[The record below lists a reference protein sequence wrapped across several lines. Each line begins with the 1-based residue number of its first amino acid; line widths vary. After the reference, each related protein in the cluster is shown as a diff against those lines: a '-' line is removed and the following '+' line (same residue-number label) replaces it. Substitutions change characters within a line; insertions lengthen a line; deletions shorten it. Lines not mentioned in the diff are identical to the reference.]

1 MDAKK
6 NTGEANND
14 VLEEEAAIQLI
25 APGIAR
31 NLTQEVITGIFCNVV
46 IYPLLLIYFVLTFRY
61 VTTNIVPYEFIDE
74 KFHVGQTLTYLKGKW
89 TQWDPKITTPPG
101 IYILG
106 LINYYC
112 IKPIFKSWSTL
123 TILRL
128 VNLLGGIIVFPI
140 LVLRPIFLF
149 NALGFWPVSL
159 MSFPL
164 MTTYYYLFYTDVWST
179 ILILQS
185 LSCVLTLPFGPV
197 KSIWLSAFFAGV
209 SCLFRQTN
217 IIWTGFIMILAVERP
232 VILQKQFN
240 THTFNNYLKLF
251 IHAIDDFS
259 NLVLPYMINFVLFF
273 IYLIWNRSITLGDK
287 SSHSAG
293 LHIVQIFYCF
303 TFITVF
309 SLPIWISRNFMKL
322 YKLRIKRKPV
332 QTFFEFIGI
341 MLTIR
346 YFTKVHPFLLAD
358 NRHYTFYLFRR
369 LIGNK
374 SRLIKYFF
382 MTPIYHFSTFAYLEV
397 MRPNQLTFHP
407 ITPLPIKEPVHL
419 PIQLTHVSWTALI
432 ACTMVTI
439 VPSPLFEPRYYILPY
454 FFWRIFITC
463 SCEPLIKD
471 LKPAKE
477 GENPIT
483 ISSTK
488 RLFME
493 FLWFML
499 FNVVTLVI
507 FSKVSFPWTTEPYL
521 QRIIW

>member
-232 VILQKQFN
+232 AILQKQFN

-273 IYLIWNRSITLGDK
+273 IYLIWNRSITLAVK
-287 SSHSAG
+287 INIVTSYYKYSIVSHSSP
-293 LHIVQIFYCF
+293 
-303 TFITVF
+303 F
-309 SLPIWISRNFMKL
+309 SVYL
-322 YKLRIKRKPV
+322 Y
-332 QTFFEFIGI
+332 G
-341 MLTIR
+341 
-346 YFTKVHPFLLAD
+346 Y
-358 NRHYTFYLFRR
+358 
-369 LIGNK
+369 
-374 SRLIKYFF
+374 
-382 MTPIYHFSTFAYLEV
+382 
-397 MRPNQLTFHP
+397 
-407 ITPLPIKEPVHL
+407 
-419 PIQLTHVSWTALI
+419 
-432 ACTMVTI
+432 
-439 VPSPLFEPRYYILPY
+439 
-454 FFWRIFITC
+454 
-463 SCEPLIKD
+463 
-471 LKPAKE
+471 
-477 GENPIT
+477 
-483 ISSTK
+483 
-488 RLFME
+488 
-493 FLWFML
+493 
-499 FNVVTLVI
+499 LVI
-507 FSKVSFPWTTEPYL
+507 L
-521 QRIIW
+521 

>member
-1 MDAKK
+1 
-6 NTGEANND
+6 
-14 VLEEEAAIQLI
+14 
-25 APGIAR
+25 
-31 NLTQEVITGIFCNVV
+31 
-46 IYPLLLIYFVLTFRY
+46 
-61 VTTNIVPYEFIDE
+61 
-74 KFHVGQTLTYLKGKW
+74 
-89 TQWDPKITTPPG
+89 
-101 IYILG
+101 
-106 LINYYC
+106 
-112 IKPIFKSWSTL
+112 
-123 TILRL
+123 
-128 VNLLGGIIVFPI
+128 
-140 LVLRPIFLF
+140 
-149 NALGFWPVSL
+149 
-159 MSFPL
+159 
-164 MTTYYYLFYTDVWST
+164 
-179 ILILQS
+179 
-185 LSCVLTLPFGPV
+185 
-197 KSIWLSAFFAGV
+197 
-209 SCLFRQTN
+209 
-217 IIWTGFIMILAVERP
+217 
-232 VILQKQFN
+232 
-240 THTFNNYLKLF
+240 
-251 IHAIDDFS
+251 
-259 NLVLPYMINFVLFF
+259 
-273 IYLIWNRSITLGDK
+273 
-287 SSHSAG
+287 
-293 LHIVQIFYCF
+293 
-303 TFITVF
+303 
-309 SLPIWISRNFMKL
+309 
-322 YKLRIKRKPV
+322 
-332 QTFFEFIGI
+332 

-432 ACTMVTI
+432 TCTMVTI